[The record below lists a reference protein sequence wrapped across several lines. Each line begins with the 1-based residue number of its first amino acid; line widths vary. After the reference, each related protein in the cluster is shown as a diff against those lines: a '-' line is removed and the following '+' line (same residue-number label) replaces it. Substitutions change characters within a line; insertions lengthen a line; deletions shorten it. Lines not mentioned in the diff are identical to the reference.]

1 MSVLHI
7 TIPLI
12 TFMFDRLT
20 KWWAVSFLCQKP
32 LAIWGSTVSCLI
44 TYNKG
49 VSWSLLAF
57 DGAAGFWII
66 GTLIMFVIILLLWHM
81 YSQYTQDH
89 AIYGELL
96 VLGGALSNFYD
107 RFLYGGVVDFI
118 LLQYGD
124 WAFPVFNCAD
134 IAIVCGVLLMV
145 YEAATTR

>member
-1 MSVLHI
+1 MTVLHVL
-7 TIPLI
+7 IPII
-12 TFMFDRLT
+12 TFVIDRLT

-32 LAIWGSTVSCLI
+32 LAIWGNAISCLI

-57 DGAAGFWII
+57 DGATSFWII
-66 GTLIMFVIILLLWHM
+66 GFLVCGVIFLLVWHI
-81 YSQYTQDH
+81 YVQYRQEH

-118 LLQYGD
+118 LLQYGN
-124 WAFPVFNCAD
+124 WSFPVFNCAD
-134 IAIVCGVLLMV
+134 IAIVCGVLLMM
-145 YEAATTR
+145 YEATITR